1 MNEEEV
7 KKLQEDLDRY
17 RENKKESN
25 NKIMSL
31 LTAGK
36 GLGENHNE
44 YDING
49 CMVETLAYIPRETK
63 NWFFPAIEKLGKE
76 DASIETVDKI
86 TDCYAKLIS
95 ELCVDEEY
103 KDPSLWLQF
112 NDECGSLIPIVNSIL
127 QDITSTPNEMNN
139 FRKKQRR

>member
-49 CMVETLAYIPRETK
+49 CMVETLAYIHV
-63 NWFFPAIEKLGKE
+63 KLRTGF
-76 DASIETVDKI
+76 SQ
-86 TDCYAKLIS
+86 LLRS
-95 ELCVDEEY
+95 
-103 KDPSLWLQF
+103 
-112 NDECGSLIPIVNSIL
+112 
-127 QDITSTPNEMNN
+127 
-139 FRKKQRR
+139 